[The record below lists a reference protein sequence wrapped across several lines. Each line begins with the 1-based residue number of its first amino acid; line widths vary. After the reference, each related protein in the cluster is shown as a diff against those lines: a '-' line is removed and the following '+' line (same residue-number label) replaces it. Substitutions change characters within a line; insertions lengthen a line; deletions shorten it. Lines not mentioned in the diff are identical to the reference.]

1 MIKSAFILA
10 VLTGLL
16 IFGTETLIQA
26 YAQVQQQQTF
36 TSLADEVNSSLQ
48 LVYSVIVI
56 ASTATGIIAVVV
68 SKFYHSPKIQQ
79 VKNDVNQ
86 LKDWFR
92 NHEGQI
98 GQGVEAAAA
107 MVPQLQQQIETH
119 KATIDSLTQELQ
131 QKNDLLT
138 TMKTQID
145 AMLITSSAGTATA
158 TNTATTNSTTLANPG

>member
-1 MIKSAFILA
+1 
-10 VLTGLL
+10 
-16 IFGTETLIQA
+16 
-26 YAQVQQQQTF
+26 
-36 TSLADEVNSSLQ
+36 
-48 LVYSVIVI
+48 
-56 ASTATGIIAVVV
+56 
-68 SKFYHSPKIQQ
+68 
-79 VKNDVNQ
+79 
-86 LKDWFR
+86 
-92 NHEGQI
+92 
-98 GQGVEAAAA
+98 